1 MDSEVPHLIFRSLH
15 VLSGVMWVGQLWSL
29 ALVLRVTPESSPETT
44 LAAMVLRAHQWH
56 QWAATSTWL
65 TGLPLL
71 GIVYYSGGAVT
82 PNQSLGLATAVG
94 LTALFV
100 AVPLYEAVWSIL
112 ARRPAAAMLLSLV
125 LVAAAASALTRVM
138 TGRTVFVHLGAMLA
152 TIMLENVWRRIWPV
166 EKRRLSTTPGLVR
179 PSLDEI
185 ERVVCRLRHNV
196 VLSVAVILFMVS
208 NHFPLLYG
216 QSLAWLM
223 APIPLIV
230 GWLVMTLVHRRPVL
244 LVRATVH

>member
-44 LAAMVLRAHQWH
+44 LAATVLRAHQWH
-56 QWAATSTWL
+56 QRAATSTWL

-71 GIVYYSGGAVT
+71 GIVYYSGGAAT

-185 ERVVCRLRHNV
+185 ESVARRLRHNV

-216 QSLAWLM
+216 QSLAWLL